1 MDFFL
6 NHTLESYKNKR
17 DSNLVTMENQ
27 TETNSQPE
35 GVKKESIEMDEVQKE
50 GVQKEEQIDKG
61 IKLGDM
67 IELSG
72 FSIFDRSEM
81 IIIKKLIG
89 NYVRKFIDYEK
100 GFSSLK
106 VTAKKVHER
115 EKSVIFE
122 FHLILSLSSGSP
134 IAVDSNGRNAFMAL
148 DEILKNAEE
157 ILKKV

>member
-1 MDFFL
+1 
-6 NHTLESYKNKR
+6 
-17 DSNLVTMENQ
+17 MENQ
-27 TETNSQPE
+27 TETNPE
-35 GVKKESIEMDEVQKE
+35 AKDIQNEAIANENVQKE
-50 GVQKEEQIDKG
+50 DVQKEEQIDKG
-61 IKLGDM
+61 IKLGEM

-72 FSIFDRSEM
+72 FSHFDRSEM

-122 FHLILSLSSGSP
+122 FHLILNLSSGSP

>member
-1 MDFFL
+1 
-6 NHTLESYKNKR
+6 
-17 DSNLVTMENQ
+17 MENQ
-27 TETNSQPE
+27 TETNSKAENAQNEAIANENVP
-35 GVKKESIEMDEVQKE
+35 KEDIQK
-50 GVQKEEQIDKG
+50 GALGSDGQIDKG

-72 FSIFDRSEM
+72 FSLFDRSEM

-89 NYVRKFIDYEK
+89 NYVRKFIDHEK
-100 GFSSLK
+100 GFTALK
-106 VTAKKVHER
+106 ITTKKVHER

-134 IAVDSNGRNAFMAL
+134 IALDSNGRNAFMAL